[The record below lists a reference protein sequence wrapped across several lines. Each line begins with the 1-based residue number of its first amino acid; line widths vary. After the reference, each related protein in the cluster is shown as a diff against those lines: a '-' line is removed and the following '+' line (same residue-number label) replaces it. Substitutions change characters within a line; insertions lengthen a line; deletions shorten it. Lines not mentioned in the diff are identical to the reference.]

1 MKFETWFP
9 TIIGTAHCPFIKD
22 IQSSYKKII
31 KKYPV
36 DKCGFINIPIH
47 LKPQFKKLTDW
58 ITQEVNTFSKS
69 HRFVFNY
76 EPKESWIWDYKE
88 GTYQGFH
95 THIGF
100 TISTV
105 FFLEGHKK
113 DSPIVFKS
121 PINDMKNPLG
131 SQAHSSTN
139 ADRYNSLTF
148 KTCAFPPQSGM
159 LLVWRSYIEHK
170 VDAKQGKDK
179 RIAFVYNFDPD
190 SASQSKYERLYD
202 PEKNLF
208 NDEIN

>member
-9 TIIGTAHCPFIKD
+9 TVIGIAHCPFIND

-36 DKCGFINIPIH
+36 DKCGFINVPIH
-47 LKPQFKKLTDW
+47 RSQDFKKLTDW
-58 ITQEVNTFSKS
+58 ITQEVNTFSEN

-76 EPKESWIWDYKE
+76 EPKESWIWDYEE
-88 GTYQGFH
+88 GVSQGFH
-95 THIGF
+95 THLGY

-105 FFLEGHKK
+105 FFLEGHEK

-131 SQAHSSTN
+131 TQPHTSTN
-139 ADRYNSLTF
+139 VDLYNSFTF
-148 KTCAFPPQSGM
+148 KTCAVPPRSGM

-170 VDAKQGKDK
+170 VDAKQGKDR
-179 RIAFVYNFDPD
+179 RIVFVYNFDPD
-190 SASQSKYERLYD
+190 SASQLKYEEQLKTL
-202 PEKNLF
+202 EKS
-208 NDEIN
+208 